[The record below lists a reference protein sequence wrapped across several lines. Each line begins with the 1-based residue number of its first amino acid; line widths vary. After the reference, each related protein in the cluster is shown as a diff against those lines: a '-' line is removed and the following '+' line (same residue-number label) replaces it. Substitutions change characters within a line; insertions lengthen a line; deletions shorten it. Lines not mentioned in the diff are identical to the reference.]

1 MRSALIIT
9 AVAAVAAVVLGV
21 ARADAPSSY
30 VGADAC
36 GECHARELAAWRAGP
51 HAGAARSMGKKSGDR
66 RCQTCHTTGAAPA
79 GQPAFPGVQCEACH
93 GAGRAYAEDDIMR
106 DPPLSRALG
115 LADLSTPELRAAG
128 CARCHRAGTRLA
140 PLDVEAAWK
149 RIGH

>member
-30 VGADAC
+30 VGA
-36 GECHARELAAWRAGP
+36 
-51 HAGAARSMGKKSGDR
+51 ARSMGQKSGDR
-66 RCQTCHTTGAAPA
+66 RCQTCHATGAAPA
-79 GQPAFPGVQCEACH
+79 GRPAFPGVQCEACH

-106 DPPLSRALG
+106 DPPLARALG
-115 LADLSTPELRAAG
+115 LAELSTPELRAAA

-140 PLDVEAAWK
+140 PLDVEASWA